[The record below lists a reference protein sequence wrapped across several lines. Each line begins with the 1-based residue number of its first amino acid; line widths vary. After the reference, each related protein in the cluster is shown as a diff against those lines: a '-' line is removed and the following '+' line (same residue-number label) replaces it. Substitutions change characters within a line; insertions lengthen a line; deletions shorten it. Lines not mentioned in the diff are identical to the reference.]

1 MRFLIRNPHH
11 SHPRPRPGMT
21 CFRTHPQYADPHHSH
36 PSPARGPLVSN
47 HPSVISSLTRNLSP
61 PSSATQA
68 FHPPNLASLQSSR
81 IKCRFSLPDASFPP
95 PNLASLQSSRIKCRF
110 SLPDASFSPQHL
122 ASLQSSRIKYR
133 FSLPDASFSPPNP
146 ASLHR
151 RSLATIASH
160 KAQSSLQIPAAAH
173 NSALAQ
179 SSQREPF
186 GFRSRRL
193 L

>member
-1 MRFLIRNPHH
+1 MVPMQVLMRFLIRNPHH

-81 IKCRFSLPDASFPP
+81 IKCRFSLPDASF
-95 PNLASLQSSRIKCRF
+95 
-110 SLPDASFSPQHL
+110 SPQNL